1 MPTGEVL
8 TPSEAAK
15 IATNAYFTLENW
27 INKEPRAG
35 VESRA
40 NIENRVLGS
49 ATAGSQ
55 APGSSSLKGTKM
67 GSAKL
72 GNIHEANTGI
82 ATRSG
87 FGYTLTYDGNGKKH
101 VVLAT
106 RGTRPELPGM
116 APDILT
122 DIRGSMTSFGDYGPV
137 HKGFKKTYD
146 SIRPH
151 IARDSALVA
160 NADVVHC
167 VGHSLGGAVATLIA
181 GHCANTHNNVKL
193 YTFGCPRVG
202 CLNTYKAFEE
212 KIGKANIYRVAHD
225 LDPFSLI
232 APFPYIHVN
241 PGAKDWGNMTLPSP
255 TSHLFSTDNHDMA
268 RYITSVE
275 GYTWQSLRGKA
286 NKVDHDNALVAR
298 WLLHKDT
305 DPGWVRYA
313 SAKTLAILFKLFS
326 HVLRTISTS
335 LILGLSAV
343 DLLAEVLMKGLNKL
357 HQLQGQIFTL
367 LKYAAQWAGI
377 QVAKSADITASII
390 KAILTQMLSTLR
402 NLAANA
408 VSFTTRNITPI
419 QIGIAGALTLTSFS
433 AL

>member
-35 VESRA
+35 VEARG

-55 APGSSSLKGTKM
+55 KPGASSLKGTAM
-67 GSAKL
+67 ADSRL
-72 GNIHEANTGI
+72 GNIHQANTGV

-87 FGYTLTYDGNGKKH
+87 FGYTLTYDGDGKRH
-101 VVLAT
+101 VILAT
-106 RGTRPELPGM
+106 RGTRPELPG
-116 APDILT
+116 AYPDILT
-122 DIRGSMTSFGDYGPV
+122 DLRGSMTSFGDFGPV

-146 SIRPH
+146 SILPH
-151 IARDSALVA
+151 IARDSGLIT

-181 GHCANTHNNVKL
+181 GYCTSSNKNVKL

-202 CLNTYKAFEE
+202 CLNTYAAFER
-212 KIGKANIYRVAHD
+212 KIGKENIYRVSHD

-241 PGAKDWGNMTLPSP
+241 PMPRDWGNMTLPSP

-268 RYITSVE
+268 RYITSVD
-275 GYTWQSLRGKA
+275 GYTWPSLRGKA

-326 HVLRTISTS
+326 HVLKTISTA

-343 DLLAEVLMKGLNKL
+343 DLLAEVLMKGLNKMNE
-357 HQLQGQIFTL
+357 LQGQIFTL

-377 QVAKSADITASII
+377 RVVNSADITAAVIR
-390 KAILTQMLSTLR
+390 AILSQMLTTLR
-402 NLAANA
+402 NLAASA
-408 VSFTTRNITPI
+408 VSFTTRNITPLS
-419 QIGIAGALTLTSFS
+419 IGMAMTLTSFS